1 MDWNAALEAIE
12 DAELRDQL
20 ARAQKSAWCEER
32 EGWRVAMPLVLQG
45 RWQDLVDVL
54 EDTDAVKQLRAAK
67 IYSLGTTT
75 GPKEFTELRVGGGR
89 V

>member
-1 MDWNAALEAIE
+1 MDWNETLDRIE
-12 DAELRDQL
+12 DAELRAQL
-20 ARAQKSAWCEER
+20 GLAEKSAWCEER
-32 EGWRVAMPLVLQG
+32 RGWRVAMPLALHG

-54 EDTDAVKQLRAAK
+54 EDVDAVRQLRAAK
-67 IYSLGTTT
+67 IYSLGTRT